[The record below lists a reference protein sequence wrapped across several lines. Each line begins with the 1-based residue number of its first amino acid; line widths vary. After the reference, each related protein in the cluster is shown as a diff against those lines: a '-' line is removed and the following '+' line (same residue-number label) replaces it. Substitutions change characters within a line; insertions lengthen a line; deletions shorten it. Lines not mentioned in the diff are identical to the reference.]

1 LWIGSDGGNYQEKM
15 EEPMEEPEAGWLKGR
30 KEESKEGWAREGA
43 SVAVEEAQRN

>member
-1 LWIGSDGGNYQEKM
+1 
-15 EEPMEEPEAGWLKGR
+15 MEEPEAGWLKGR